1 MQLGELGRLNVRKDH
16 LFMEHLPQRVWKEGL
31 AQSEALIFIFR
42 QSPEVTHPV
51 GEFILREPSVLR
63 FWEKAPGTRF
73 VLLSLLSS
81 PATMAGTE
89 QAGVPTC
96 GPGTQTLR
104 GEASSTLEIFAM
116 PLRPAAHFWPH
127 C

>member
-42 QSPEVTHPV
+42 QSPEVTYPV
-51 GEFILREPSVLR
+51 GEFILREPSVLC

-81 PATMAGTE
+81 LRQWQGQSKQESPHVGL
-89 QAGVPTC
+89 
-96 GPGTQTLR
+96 GPKL
-104 GEASSTLEIFAM
+104 
-116 PLRPAAHFWPH
+116 
-127 C
+127 